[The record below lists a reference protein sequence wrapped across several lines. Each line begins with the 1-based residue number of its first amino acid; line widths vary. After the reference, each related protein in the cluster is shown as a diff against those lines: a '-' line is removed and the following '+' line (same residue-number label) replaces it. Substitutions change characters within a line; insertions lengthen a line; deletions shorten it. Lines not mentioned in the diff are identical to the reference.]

1 MIQSTPSPLSPTKV
15 VAHGM
20 DNVDEMIHRGVV
32 MRIFIKLYTMAK
44 LMQMI
49 LLSYGVEVFMRPS
62 SFPAPLRSSH
72 LVPMTNK
79 FPPILG
85 R

>member
-32 MRIFIKLYTMAK
+32 MRIFTKLYTMAK

-49 LLSYGVEVFMRPS
+49 LLSYGVEVFYETVLLPCAPPS
-62 SFPAPLRSSH
+62 LSPSP
-72 LVPMTNK
+72 NN
-79 FPPILG
+79 
-85 R
+85 